1 MKSLNLNLAATLLL
15 LSSLGT
21 GFAQQEKLPVDA
33 QGFARQVAIS
43 NLFELKAAELARQRG
58 RGKQVL
64 DFAERMRA
72 DHARAGKEL
81 AEAAR
86 KDGVQL
92 ADTLDKESEEK
103 LAALSALQG
112 GDFDPAYL
120 SSQVTAHESAV
131 ELFRNYA
138 EHGQA
143 GALKAFA
150 EATYPTL
157 RTHLIQVQSLTG
169 P

>member
-1 MKSLNLNLAATLLL
+1 LLL
-15 LSSLGT
+15 LSSGA
-21 GFAQQEKLPVDA
+21 GFAQQEKLPVEA
-33 QGFARQVAIS
+33 EGFARQAAIS

-58 RGKQVL
+58 KGKQVL

-72 DHARAGKEL
+72 DHSRAGKEL

-86 KDGVQL
+86 KDGAKL
-92 ADTLDKESEEK
+92 TDALDKESEEK
-103 LAALSALQG
+103 LAALGALQG

-131 ELFRNYA
+131 ELFGNYA

-157 RTHLIQVQSLTG
+157 RTHLIKVQSLTG